1 MQHHK
6 EAAPPPS
13 LKPSEDN
20 SDSQWWRHPPHPIIP
35 WSQGLRDYHCN
46 ICKFTMCL
54 NNISFHTSRFCL
66 LAVLVL
72 SLTKISG
79 CFYFEYFNSNLKP
92 DACLKTNLY
101 GNLWILN
108 AVKQK
113 SSKSYQIVCSFDLQK
128 VLIFNRQGVLF
139 KWFNSFFFWSILTHC
154 A

>member
-72 SLTKISG
+72 LVLSLTKISG

-92 DACLKTNLY
+92 DACLKTNVNSKC
-101 GNLWILN
+101 NLTEKFKILPN
-108 AVKQK
+108 CV
-113 SSKSYQIVCSFDLQK
+113 
-128 VLIFNRQGVLF
+128 
-139 KWFNSFFFWSILTHC
+139 FFWLTESTNF
-154 A
+154 

>member
-1 MQHHK
+1 MSLFLQEITIFRRADKARRAAVAGEKRQTHHSMQHHK

-72 SLTKISG
+72 LVLSLTKISG

-108 AVKQK
+108 A
-113 SSKSYQIVCSFDLQK
+113 I
-128 VLIFNRQGVLF
+128 
-139 KWFNSFFFWSILTHC
+139 
-154 A
+154 